1 MYFPILRGRQFELL
15 ALRECITGNL
25 LSGRVIP
32 IIEPVKASSTLVN
45 TLGSF
50 IRADRCVS
58 VIRNPHVGSFS
69 KDLKKEANKGIKDAI
84 SLLLSDQH
92 LISALY
98 VDAHLK
104 AFVDQMEEQGLNR
117 EHLVLICDNPD
128 CISFYENA
136 IGNVI
141 PLYNLIP
148 DKGDFRRR
156 IRPNRVLCEDH
167 FPKQNRNVDYSGI
180 ETEFF
185 SNDHLYYLD
194 DGYKGFSDYSV
205 VGDEY
210 SETGFAPYAVAIH
223 IVYFDDKNT
232 LRIAH
237 FVSDSND
244 DISDPAR
251 KFSEAAKKLVDWNQ
265 TMRLDT
271 VGIKAFESA
280 YRNQTYPGL
289 GVLKKYSIMHHLELM
304 SRFLDGAQA

>member
-25 LSGRVIP
+25 LSERVLP
-32 IIEPVKASSTLVN
+32 IIEPVKASSTLVK
-45 TLGSF
+45 TLDSF
-50 IRADRCVS
+50 IRADRRVS
-58 VIRNPHVGSFS
+58 VIRNPHVGSFV
-69 KDLKKEANKGIKDAI
+69 KDLKKESNQGIKEAV
-84 SLLLSDQH
+84 SALMADQH

-98 VDAHLK
+98 VDSHLK
-104 AFVDQMEEQGLNR
+104 SFVEQMKEQSLNR
-117 EHLVLICDNPD
+117 EKLILICNNPD
-128 CISFYENA
+128 SIGFYENA
-136 IGNVI
+136 IGDAI

-167 FPKQNRNVDYSGI
+167 FPKQSRNVDYSGI

-185 SNDHLYYLD
+185 SNDHLFYSD

-223 IVYFDDKNT
+223 IVFFDDKKT

-271 VGIKAFESA
+271 AGIKAFESA
-280 YRNQTYPGL
+280 YWSQTYPGL

-304 SRFLDGAQA
+304 SRFLDGAKE

>member
-25 LSGRVIP
+25 LSERVLP
-32 IIEPVKASSTLVN
+32 IIEPVKASSTFVK
-45 TLGSF
+45 TLDSF
-50 IRADRCVS
+50 IRADRRVS
-58 VIRNPHVGSFS
+58 VIRNPHVGSFV
-69 KDLKKEANKGIKDAI
+69 KDLKKESNQGIKDAV
-84 SLLLSDQH
+84 SALMADQH

-98 VDAHLK
+98 VDSHLK
-104 AFVDQMEEQGLNR
+104 SFVEQMKEQGLNR
-117 EHLVLICDNPD
+117 ENLILICNNPD
-128 CISFYENA
+128 SIGFYENA
-136 IGNVI
+136 FGDAI

-167 FPKQNRNVDYSGI
+167 FPKQSRNVDYSGI

-185 SNDHLYYLD
+185 SNDHLFYSD

-223 IVYFDDKNT
+223 IVFFDDKKT

-271 VGIKAFESA
+271 AGIKAFESA
-280 YRNQTYPGL
+280 YWSQTYPGL

-304 SRFLDGAQA
+304 SRFLDGAKE

>member
-25 LSGRVIP
+25 LSERVLP
-32 IIEPVKASSTLVN
+32 IIEPVKASSTFVK
-45 TLGSF
+45 TLDSF
-50 IRADRCVS
+50 IRADRRVS
-58 VIRNPHVGSFS
+58 VIRNPHVGSFD
-69 KDLKKEANKGIKDAI
+69 KDLKKESNQGIKDAV
-84 SLLLSDQH
+84 SALMADQH

-98 VDAHLK
+98 VDSHLK
-104 AFVDQMEEQGLNR
+104 SFVEQMKEQGLGR
-117 EHLVLICDNPD
+117 ENLILICNNPD
-128 CISFYENA
+128 SIVFYENA
-136 IGNVI
+136 IGDAI

-148 DKGDFRRR
+148 DKGDYRRR

-167 FPKQNRNVDYSGI
+167 FPKQSRNVDYSGI

-185 SNDHLYYLD
+185 SNDHLFYSD

-223 IVYFDDKNT
+223 IVFFDDKKT

-271 VGIKAFESA
+271 AGIKAFESA
-280 YRNQTYPGL
+280 YWSQTYPGL

-304 SRFLDGAQA
+304 SRFLDGAKE

>member
-15 ALRECITGNL
+15 ALRECVTGNL
-25 LSGRVIP
+25 LSERVLP
-32 IIEPVKASSTLVN
+32 IIEPVKASSTFVK
-45 TLGSF
+45 TLDSF
-50 IRADRCVS
+50 ICADRRVS
-58 VIRNPHVGSFS
+58 VIRNPYVGSFV
-69 KDLKKEANKGIKDAI
+69 KDLKKESNQGIKDAI
-84 SLLLSDQH
+84 SALMADQH

-98 VDAHLK
+98 VDSHLK
-104 AFVDQMEEQGLNR
+104 SFVEQMKEQSLNR
-117 EHLVLICDNPD
+117 ENLILICNNPD
-128 CISFYENA
+128 SIGFYENV
-136 IGNVI
+136 IGDAI

-148 DKGDFRRR
+148 DKGDYRRR

-167 FPKQNRNVDYSGI
+167 FPKQSRNVDYSGI

-185 SNDHLYYLD
+185 SNDHLFYSD

-223 IVYFDDKNT
+223 IVFFDDKKT

-271 VGIKAFESA
+271 AGIKAFESA
-280 YRNQTYPGL
+280 YWSQTYPGL

-304 SRFLDGAQA
+304 SRFLDGAKE